1 MAGSIMLAPSQWLPG
16 NRSLYREEVDTER
29 AEPARAESKQ
39 NDSYSETQPLH
50 SRTPLHPWV
59 RAGSSTERGW
69 DWGWGWGW
77 ERGLSSRAGV

>member
-16 NRSLYREEVDTER
+16 NRSLFREEVDTER
-29 AEPARAESKQ
+29 PEPAKAESKQ

-59 RAGSSTERGW
+59 RAGSFTERGG
-69 DWGWGWGW
+69 GWG
-77 ERGLSSRAGV
+77 RGLSSRAGV